1 VNVFDLS
8 PAQIRN
14 RLILRARRAA
24 LAAGAGPQPPERS
37 HSHVEAVRAAVARV
51 PVVPRVSVAA
61 GDVVQLA
68 ESDYRY
74 ADGPLRLRI
83 VRVRPDLSEW
93 YDGEWVWLEGID
105 ISPDGQDAAFRPVLA
120 RVAAL
125 RPDGGES
132 RTSARGIHDT
142 GRRFLN
148 HGRASWEGPHM
159 LEQHL
164 PAGHT
169 A

>member
-1 VNVFDLS
+1 MNVFDLS

-24 LAAGAGPQPPERS
+24 LAAGTGRQPPS
-37 HSHVEAVRAAVARV
+37 HPRGRAEMAAARA
-51 PVVPRVSVAA
+51 PVVPCVSVAA

-93 YDGEWVWLEGID
+93 YDGEWVWLEGVEIG
-105 ISPDGQDAAFRPVLA
+105 PDDQDGAFRPVLA

-125 RPDGGES
+125 RSEAV
-132 RTSARGIHDT
+132 RK
-142 GRRFLN
+142 
-148 HGRASWEGPHM
+148 
-159 LEQHL
+159 
-164 PAGHT
+164 
-169 A
+169 

>member
-1 VNVFDLS
+1 MNVFDLS

-24 LAAGAGPQPPERS
+24 LAAGTGRQPPARP
-37 HSHVEAVRAAVARV
+37 HGHAEAAAVARL
-51 PVVPRVSVAA
+51 PVIPPVSVAA

-68 ESDYRY
+68 KSDYRY

-93 YDGEWVWLEGID
+93 YDGEWVWVEGIE
-105 ISPDGQDAAFRPVLA
+105 IGPDDQDGVFRPVLA

-125 RPDGGES
+125 RLCR
-132 RTSARGIHDT
+132 RTDCG
-142 GRRFLN
+142 
-148 HGRASWEGPHM
+148 
-159 LEQHL
+159 
-164 PAGHT
+164 
-169 A
+169 